1 MAKLLQNRIAE
12 SRLSL
17 PITTLYATAVWLLCG
32 AIQGQWWL
40 QFACFATCVYLIS
53 QLNSVNSLIRVYSRM
68 VSCSFLVLS
77 CMHCDLFPSTIG
89 AVTSLLVILTYLL
102 LFMSYQDKEAK
113 GKIFYA
119 FLSVGLASLAYVHL
133 LYFVPVFWVLMGT
146 KLMSLS
152 WRTWG
157 SSLLG
162 LLTPYWFMA
171 CWLFYNGQITSL
183 PEHFQ
188 PLAVFQPL
196 CDWSVLTDSQIH
208 ILVFLILLMLTG
220 AIHFVRKNYYDN
232 IRTRMYYGLFIWVDL
247 VTIAFLLLQPQH
259 HDILIR
265 IMIINTAPL
274 IGHFIA
280 LTSTKFTNVV
290 FCIFCSLAVVLTVY
304 NLWITSFLF

>member
-1 MAKLLQNRIAE
+1 MARLLQNRIAE

-17 PITTLYATAVWLLCG
+17 PVTALYAVAVWLLSG
-32 AIQGQWWL
+32 VIQGQWWL
-40 QFACFATCVYLIS
+40 QFACFAVSVYLVA

-68 VSCSFLVLS
+68 VSCSFVVLS
-77 CMHCDLFPSTIG
+77 CMHCDLFPSTVG
-89 AVTSLLVILTYLL
+89 AVTSLLVILTNLL

-113 GKIFYA
+113 GYAFYA
-119 FLSVGLASLAYVHL
+119 FLTIGLASLAYVHL
-133 LYFVPVFWVLMGT
+133 LYYVPVVWILMGG
-146 KLMSLS
+146 KLKSLS

-162 LLTPYWFMA
+162 LLTPYWLMA
-171 CWLFYNGQITSL
+171 GWQFYNGQIASL

-188 PLAVFQPL
+188 PLGTFQPL
-196 CDWSVLTDSQIH
+196 SDWSVFSYSQLH
-208 ILVFLILLMLTG
+208 ILVFLIILMLTG
-220 AIHFVRKNYYDN
+220 TIHFLRKNYYDN
-232 IRTRMYYGLFIWVDL
+232 TRTRMYYGLFIWVDL
-247 VTIAFLLLQPQH
+247 VTIAFILLQPQH

-290 FCIFCSLAVVLTVY
+290 FCIFCALTVTLTIY
-304 NLWITSFLF
+304 DLWITSLLF